1 MCSTQKES
9 MRIIALHEAA
19 FPVHSTMRN
28 ATFSFAE
35 MTTSIVAVR
44 LDPGFG
50 KAPVTGY
57 AFNSTGRYACG
68 QPMRERFF
76 PRLLRAATDALLDAE
91 GVLDPALAVAAMQVG
106 EKPGGHAERSIAIG
120 TIETALW
127 DAIGKALGLPVAEL
141 LARRYRGR
149 PMARKV
155 SVYVGGGWY
164 RPGGVPEDVAEEI
177 RGHQAAGYTH
187 VKIKVG
193 GAPLAEDLRRIEC
206 ALAVLPD
213 SGHLAVDANC
223 KFQRDEALAYA
234 QALAPYRL
242 RWFEEPCDP
251 NDYALMAELVSAY
264 VPPLATGENL
274 HSAQE
279 VFNLVHLGGWRHRQ
293 DLIQVDPPHS
303 YGMHAY
309 ASMVLALEQ
318 EGWKAQAHFPHG
330 GNQMSL
336 ALVAGLGL
344 GGCEAYPGVFGSF
357 GGYADGT
364 VVSDGHVEVPQRPG
378 MGFEGHSALHAL
390 MQTVGA

>member
-1 MCSTQKES
+1 
-9 MRIIALHEAA
+9 MRIIDLHEAA
-19 FPVHSTMRN
+19 FPVQSSMRN
-28 ATFSFAE
+28 AVFSFAE
-35 MTTSIVAVR
+35 MTSSIVAVK
-44 LDPGFG
+44 LDPGSG

-76 PRLLRAATDALLDAE
+76 PRLLRAAPESLLDAA
-91 GVLDPALAVAAMQVG
+91 GVLDPAQAVATMLVG

-127 DAIGKALGLPVAEL
+127 DAIGKAQGLPTAEV

-149 PMARKV
+149 SMQQKV

-164 RPGGVPEDVAEEI
+164 RPGGVPEDVAEEV
-177 RGHQAAGYTH
+177 RRHQAAGYTH

-193 GAPLAEDLRRIEC
+193 GAPLDEDLRRIEC
-206 ALAVLPD
+206 ALSVLPD

-223 KFQRDEALAYA
+223 KFGRDEALVYA
-234 QALAPYRL
+234 AALAPYRL

-251 NDYALMAELVSAY
+251 NDYSLMAELASVYA
-264 VPPLATGENL
+264 PPLAAGENL
-274 HSAQE
+274 YGVQD
-279 VFNLVHLGGWRHRQ
+279 VINLVRLGGWRSGQ
-293 DLIQVDPPHS
+293 DLIQIDPPQS
-303 YGMHAY
+303 YGLHAY
-309 ASMVLALEQ
+309 ATMALALESQ
-318 EGWKAQAHFPHG
+318 GWQAHSHFPHG

-357 GGYADGT
+357 GGFADET
-364 VVSDGHVEVPQRPG
+364 KVEGGYVQAPQLPG
-378 MGFEGHSALHAL
+378 IGFEGHSALYAL
-390 MQTVGA
+390 MSSVGA